1 MARAVRSPVEEVSLS
16 RPPSTP
22 TARRIVE
29 SYDATFRAG
38 LTVHPESADEP
49 EALAAAAA
57 VLPEAAA
64 QLLETLLFVTLPGEP
79 VPERFRPA
87 VERVGEPL
95 WRATLLLPR
104 QSHTG
109 GGDIHPLRYAGS
121 CRLNPSIKGYVPAG
135 WVITLPEA
143 TAAFP
148 PSDAR
153 WDAVVVA
160 ALLGEQPGPL
170 TQDGT
175 LRKDVERRIYSTL
188 GGDPARWALAL
199 QIARL
204 VSLVRPAESR
214 LRGFPEAVPRP
225 LGDPTALFADPLAS
239 TAASILLRQ
248 LGSDWLDL
256 NAFLDRLRTRCREIL
271 CSPTDGRYADRSAV
285 VWDDAG
291 WDQVEGATFRSVA
304 DTLHRA
310 GVVDASRNGPDIAL
324 LRRPG
329 PRPSFS
335 PGFVLLPDGNLLV
348 HSGELSST
356 EYGRLARLAPY
367 VDGERMHR
375 HRLTREGVAAD
386 LAAGHRDTLDFLA
399 SHSRTGMPPNIVDT
413 IREWQRSATRITV
426 LTGVDVEEDDAGQLR
441 IAAPDA
447 AGRSIDYSKPP
458 RARFLYRKGRVTI
471 PDGWDALGVRA
482 AVERIARFVGREGDE
497 RIYLPE
503 RRDHADVPALIARL
517 QGFYGGEL
525 PGEIEALVISGTAM
539 EPVRSERAWLVYL
552 PAEVASALRRDWIAG
567 PILRRAVTPE
577 EVVVASEDLG
587 RLRERLLE
595 LGIPWQDPQG

>member
-1 MARAVRSPVEEVSLS
+1 M
-16 RPPSTP
+16 
-22 TARRIVE
+22 E

-38 LTVHPESADEP
+38 LTVPADAADDP
-49 EALAAAAA
+49 AALAEAATH
-57 VLPEAAA
+57 LPEPTAE
-64 QLLETLLFVTLPGEP
+64 LLETLLFVALPGEP

-109 GGDIHPLRYAGS
+109 GGDVHPLRYAGS
-121 CRLNPSIKGYVPAG
+121 CRLNPALKGYVAPG
-135 WVITLPEA
+135 WVLTVPEA

-160 ALLGEQPGPL
+160 ALLAEQPGQL

-175 LRKDVERRIYSTL
+175 LRKDVERRIYTTL
-188 GGDPARWALAL
+188 GGDPDRWALAL

-204 VSLVRPAESR
+204 VSLVRPAEGR
-214 LRGFPEAVPRP
+214 LRGFPEAIPRP

-248 LGSDWLDL
+248 VGADWLDL
-256 NAFLDRLRTRCREIL
+256 GAFLERLRVRCREIL

-285 VWDDAG
+285 VFDDQG
-291 WDQVEGATFRSVA
+291 WETVEAAIFRQVA

-310 GVVDASRNGPDIAL
+310 GVLDASRAGTEITAV
-324 LRRPG
+324 RRPG
-329 PRPSFS
+329 ARPSFS
-335 PGFVLLPDGNLLV
+335 PGFVLLPDGNILV

-375 HRLTREGVAAD
+375 HRLTREGVAGD

-399 SHSRTGMPPNIVDT
+399 SHSRTGLPANIVDT
-413 IREWQRSATRITV
+413 VREWQRSATRITV
-426 LTGVDVEEDDAGQLR
+426 LTGVDVEEDEQGQLR
-441 IAAPDA
+441 IAP
-447 AGRSIDYSKPP
+447 AGVEGRIIDYTKPP
-458 RARFLYRKGRVTI
+458 KARFLYRKGRVTI

-482 AVERIARFVGREGDE
+482 VVERIARYVGREGDE
-497 RIYLPE
+497 RVYLPE
-503 RRDHADVPALIARL
+503 RRDHADIPTLIARL
-517 QGFYGGEL
+517 EAFYGGEL
-525 PGEIEALVISGTAM
+525 PGEIEALVVSGNSLA
-539 EPVRSERAWLVYL
+539 PVRAERMWLVHL

-587 RLRERLLE
+587 ALRDRLKE
-595 LGIPWQDPQG
+595 LGIPWQDPVV

>member
-1 MARAVRSPVEEVSLS
+1 M
-16 RPPSTP
+16 
-22 TARRIVE
+22 E
-29 SYDATFRAG
+29 SYDAAFRAG
-38 LTVHPESADEP
+38 LTVSADAADDPAALVAATATLPESAAE
-49 EALAAAAA
+49 
-57 VLPEAAA
+57 
-64 QLLETLLFVTLPGEP
+64 LLETLLFVALPGEP

-95 WRATLLLPR
+95 WRAALLLPR
-104 QSHTG
+104 QSHAG

-121 CRLNPSIKGYVPAG
+121 CRLNPALKGYVAPG
-135 WVITLPEA
+135 WVLAVPEA

-160 ALLGEQPGPL
+160 ALLGEQPGQL

-175 LRKDVERRIYSTL
+175 LRKDVERRIYSLL
-188 GGDPARWALAL
+188 GGDPGRWALAL

-214 LRGFPEAVPRP
+214 LRGFPEAIPRP

-256 NAFLDRLRTRCREIL
+256 GAFLERLRTRCREIL

-285 VWDDAG
+285 VYDDEG
-291 WDQVEGATFRSVA
+291 WEQVEATLFREVA

-310 GVVDASRNGPDIAL
+310 GVVDASRTGTEITL
-324 LRRPG
+324 VRRPG
-329 PRPSFS
+329 PRPSFQ

-348 HSGELSST
+348 HSGELPST

-386 LAAGHRDTLDFLA
+386 LAAGHRDTLEFLA

-426 LTGVDVEEDDAGQLR
+426 LTGVDVVEDEQGRLSL
-441 IAAPDA
+441 AAPDA
-447 AGRSIDYSKPP
+447 PGRVIDYTKPP
-458 RARFLYRKGRVTI
+458 RARFLYRKGRVSI

-482 AVERIARFVGREGDE
+482 VVERIARFVGREGDE

-503 RRDHADVPALIARL
+503 RRDHADVPTLLARL
-517 QGFYGGEL
+517 EAFYGGEL
-525 PGEIEALVISGTAM
+525 PGEIEALVVSGNALV
-539 EPVRSERAWLVYL
+539 PVRAERVWLVHL
-552 PAEVASALRRDWIAG
+552 PSEVAAALRRDWIAG
-567 PILRRAVTPE
+567 PILRRAVNPQ
-577 EVVVASEDLG
+577 EVVVDAADLG
-587 RLRERLLE
+587 ALRDRLKE
-595 LGIPWQDPQG
+595 LGIPWKEPVG

>member
-1 MARAVRSPVEEVSLS
+1 M
-16 RPPSTP
+16 
-22 TARRIVE
+22 E
-29 SYDATFRAG
+29 SYDAAFRAG
-38 LTVHPESADEP
+38 LTVAPDAADDP
-49 EALAAAAA
+49 AALAAAAA
-57 VLPEAAA
+57 TLPEPSAE
-64 QLLETLLFVTLPGEP
+64 LLETLLFVAMPGEP

-121 CRLNPSIKGYVPAG
+121 CRLNPALKGYVPEG
-135 WVITLPEA
+135 WVLTAPEA

-160 ALLGEQPGPL
+160 ALLGEQPGQL

-175 LRKDVERRIYSTL
+175 LRKDVERRIYTTL
-188 GGDPARWALAL
+188 GGEPTRWALAL

-204 VSLVRPAESR
+204 VGLVRPAEGR

-239 TAASILLRQ
+239 AAASILLRQ
-248 LGSDWLDL
+248 LGAGWLDL
-256 NAFLDRLRTRCREIL
+256 GAFLERLRVRCREIL

-285 VWDDAG
+285 TFDDAG
-291 WDQVEGATFRSVA
+291 WDQVEGALFHSVA

-310 GVVDASRNGPDIAL
+310 GVVDASRTGVDIRY

-335 PGFVLLPDGNLLV
+335 PGFVLLPDGNILV
-348 HSGELSST
+348 HSGELLST
-356 EYGRLARLAPY
+356 EYGRLASLAPY

-413 IREWQRSATRITV
+413 VREWQRSATRITV
-426 LTGVDVEEDDAGQLR
+426 LTGVDVQEDDDGKLS
-441 IAAPDA
+441 IAPPGAP
-447 AGRSIDYSKPP
+447 GRVIDYTKPP

-503 RRDHADVPALIARL
+503 RREHADVPALIARL
-517 QGFYGGEL
+517 QAFYGGEL
-525 PGEIEALVISGTAM
+525 PGEIEALVISGTSLT
-539 EPVRSERAWLVYL
+539 PVHAERVWLVHL
-552 PAEVASALRRDWIAG
+552 PTEIAGALRRDWIAG
-567 PILRRAVTPE
+567 PILRRAVTQE
-577 EVVVASEDLG
+577 EVVVAAEDLD
-587 RLRERLLE
+587 RLRERLRE
-595 LGIPWQDPQG
+595 LGIPWTDPSV